1 MSSLYKSG
9 ATLLNFQ
16 YIFLV
21 SVCVTILQIDDLWYN
36 KIILSWTYMVNEATF
51 RETLATYQPDDGR
64 RISQNLASLNIFVY
78 DVINLI
84 YYKHWKNNRNN
95 FKFCLK
101 TFQTSITFQQ
111 SKSST
116 CRLTL
121 RKKSPYSELFWSVF
135 FPRIRIT
142 PNTDY
147 FYAV

>member
-1 MSSLYKSG
+1 M
-9 ATLLNFQ
+9 
-16 YIFLV
+16 FLF

-36 KIILSWTYMVNEATF
+36 KIIPSWTYMVNEATF

-64 RISQNLASLNIFVY
+64 RICQNLASLNIFVY

-121 RKKSPYSELFWSVF
+121 RKKSPYSELFWSVY

-142 PNTDY
+142 PNTDC